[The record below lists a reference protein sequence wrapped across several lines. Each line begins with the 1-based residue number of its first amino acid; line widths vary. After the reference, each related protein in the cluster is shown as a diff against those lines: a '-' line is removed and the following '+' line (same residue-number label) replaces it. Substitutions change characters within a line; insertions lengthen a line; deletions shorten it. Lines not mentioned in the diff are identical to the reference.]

1 MSDFNGNN
9 VGVSQGNSEPSVPPV
24 QPQYGYG
31 AGTGAGAGAGAGA
44 PAPQYGVPQP
54 QQAKPVPQYGA
65 YPPAQEQGIPQY
77 GAYPPAQE
85 QGIPQY
91 GAPQT
96 PQQATGNPYQ
106 AQTPAQGTPQYG
118 GYQPTDASQTQ
129 AQNPGA
135 PQYGG
140 YQPQPTPQYG
150 QTFNS
155 TPGAY
160 AQSAQDGYSIPVGTP
175 VYGCSFPQAIVRF
188 FKGYVTGSGR
198 ASRSEYWWSYLFVAL
213 VGLVLGLIN
222 GGLMTLWS
230 LATFIPSICIMM
242 RRLHDSGR
250 SGGYIWLFY
259 GLGFGGAVVF
269 AVTFVMMMGSGLGM
283 VADAMNGAYMS
294 YYSSSSAI
302 MAYMP
307 GITIA
312 GLLTLAGTIT
322 QIVFMCLPSVE
333 DRR

>member
-9 VGVSQGNSEPSVPPV
+9 VGVPQGNTEPPV
-24 QPQYGYG
+24 PSAQPQYGY
-31 AGTGAGAGAGAGA
+31 GAGAGAGAGA

-54 QQAKPVPQYGA
+54 QKAQAQPQPAPQYDV
-65 YPPAQEQGIPQY
+65 YQQAQGQGIPQY
-77 GAYPPAQE
+77 GVS
-85 QGIPQY
+85 
-91 GAPQT
+91 QT
-96 PQQATGNPYQ
+96 PQQAPGNPYQ
-106 AQTPAQGTPQYG
+106 AQGTPQYG
-118 GYQPTDASQTQ
+118 GYQPTDAGQGQ
-129 AQNPGA
+129 PQNQGA
-135 PQYGG
+135 AQYGS
-140 YQPQPTPQYG
+140 YQPQSIPQYG

-160 AQSAQDGYSIPVGTP
+160 AQASQDGYSVPVGTP
-175 VYGCSFPQAIVRF
+175 VHGCSFPQAIVRF
-188 FKGYVTGSGR
+188 FKGYVTGQGR

-222 GGLMTLWS
+222 GGLMSLWS
-230 LATFIPSICIMM
+230 LATLIPSICIMM

-250 SGGYIWLFY
+250 SGGFVWLFY

-302 MAYMP
+302 MSYMP
-307 GITIA
+307 GFAIA

>member
-9 VGVSQGNSEPSVPPV
+9 VGVPQGNTEPPAPPA

-31 AGTGAGAGAGAGA
+31 AGAPASAPVPQYGAPQPQPQPQRAQQQPQ
-44 PAPQYGVPQP
+44 PAPQYGVPQTP
-54 QQAKPVPQYGA
+54 Q
-65 YPPAQEQGIPQY
+65 QEQGIPQY
-77 GAYPPAQE
+77 GT
-85 QGIPQY
+85 PQ
-91 GAPQT
+91 
-96 PQQATGNPYQ
+96 PQQAPGNPYQ
-106 AQTPAQGTPQYG
+106 AQGQAQNPGTPQYG
-118 GYQPTDASQTQ
+118 GYQPADAGQAQ
-129 AQNPGA
+129 AQNQGA
-135 PQYGG
+135 TQYGS
-140 YQPQPTPQYG
+140 YQPQSTPQYG

-155 TPGAY
+155 TLGAY
-160 AQSAQDGYSIPVGTP
+160 AQASQDGYSVPVGTP
-175 VYGCSFPQAIVRF
+175 VHGCSFPQAIVRF
-188 FKGYVTGSGR
+188 FKGYVTGQGR

-269 AVTFVMMMGSGLGM
+269 VVTLAMMLGSGFGM
-283 VADAMNGAYMS
+283 VADAMNGAYIS
-294 YYSSSSAI
+294 YYSGSSAI

-307 GITIA
+307 GIAIA

-333 DRR
+333 DRK